1 MNASVEIVSEFPDEE
16 FDIIM
21 PESLNEIINESDH
34 SEQVGESNDN
44 SMMMEEELSSF
55 IDLSESIE
63 KKRDQVAEFINKMIN
78 YYKSIEGDT
87 LKINF

>member
-1 MNASVEIVSEFPDEE
+1 MNVSVEIVSEFSDEE

-63 KKRDQVAEFINKMIN
+63 EKRDQVVELINKMIT
-78 YYKSIEGDT
+78 YYKTNEGDT

>member
-1 MNASVEIVSEFPDEE
+1 MNVSVEIVSEFSDEE

-44 SMMMEEELSSF
+44 SMMMKEELSSF

-63 KKRDQVAEFINKMIN
+63 EKRDQVVELINKMIT
-78 YYKSIEGDT
+78 YYKTNEGDT